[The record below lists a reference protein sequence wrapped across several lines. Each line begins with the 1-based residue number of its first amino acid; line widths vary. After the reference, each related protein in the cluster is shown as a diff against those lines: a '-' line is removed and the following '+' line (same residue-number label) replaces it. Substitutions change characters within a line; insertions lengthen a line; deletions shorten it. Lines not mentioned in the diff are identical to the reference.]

1 MTRLEHKTVE
11 KEDGSLV
18 AVVVGRAVRKTGAF
32 IRGREIVVELLPG
45 FMKLRLAGQRSA
57 SSYEVS
63 YEGAY
68 YHGAKVRADR
78 LRAEKAASR
87 AKKGRRKK

>member
-1 MTRLEHKTVE
+1 MTRLEFKTVE

-18 AVVVGRAVRKTGAF
+18 QVVVGRAVRKTGSYF
-32 IRGREIVVELLPG
+32 RGREIVVELLPG

-68 YHGAKVRADR
+68 IHGAKVRADR
-78 LRAEKAASR
+78 TKAEKAALR
-87 AKKGRRKK
+87 AKKGGRRR